1 MSEKYSF
8 EKINYMLRPRK
19 QIERK
24 IFIDIFNKIQ
34 QKQHEIN
41 LRDYRYIGMGSVFYY
56 DFILF
61 HKNLHIN
68 KMTSIDNSL
77 LKRRFDFNKPYNFVE
92 FENMASTEFLGQ
104 YSKEDKIILW
114 LDYDKGIY
122 NEKLFFINDIILD
135 DLQLITEKATRKDFF
150 IITLDVKLPR
160 DVEEKEDEDGI
171 KELSEKSLKI
181 LESIHPYLTPEL
193 NNIKSITPKRFPV
206 AVQRAVLNIIT
217 DKIKF
222 KTGLNFYKLFAF
234 LYNDGTPMLTIGGVF
249 DENDQ
254 MQQMIKN
261 DPFISIRDEIVDI
274 DVPILTYKE
283 KLYLDQKI
291 KSQYVEKNLMILN

>member
-8 EKINYMLRPRK
+8 EKINYILRPRK

-34 QKQHEIN
+34 QRQNEIN

-68 KMTSIDNSL
+68 KMISIDDSL
-77 LKRRFDFNKPYNFVE
+77 LKKRFDFNKPYNFVE

-122 NEKLFFINDIILD
+122 NEKSFLINNTILD
-135 DLQLITEKATRKDFF
+135 DLKLITEKVTKKDFF
-150 IITLDVKLPR
+150 IITIDVKLPR
-160 DVEEKEDEDGI
+160 DIEEKKEDDGI

-181 LESIHPYLTPEL
+181 LESIHLYLTPDL
-193 NNIKSITPKRFPV
+193 K
-206 AVQRAVLNIIT
+206 
-217 DKIKF
+217 
-222 KTGLNFYKLFAF
+222 
-234 LYNDGTPMLTIGGVF
+234 
-249 DENDQ
+249 
-254 MQQMIKN
+254 
-261 DPFISIRDEIVDI
+261 
-274 DVPILTYKE
+274 
-283 KLYLDQKI
+283 
-291 KSQYVEKNLMILN
+291 